1 MDFSEEQK
9 KSIAQW
15 VADGAKLSDIQS
27 RVDQEF
33 GISLTYMDIRFLI
46 DDLGLEIKDQP
57 KAVDKDLRN
66 APPLKSTDSVDSGV
80 PSVVPES
87 GSGVSVNLHRVYQP
101 GAIVSG
107 DVTFSDGQ
115 QAVWS
120 LDQSGQLALNAG
132 TDDYQPSEVDLQDFQ
147 RKLSNLLQSQGF

>member
-27 RVDQEF
+27 RVDEEF
-33 GISLTYMDIRFLI
+33 GISLTYMDVRFLI

-66 APPLKSTDSVDSGV
+66 APPLKSTESADPGV
-80 PSVVPES
+80 PKS
-87 GSGVSVNLHRVYQP
+87 GSGVSVSLHRVYKP

-132 TDDYQPSEVDLQDFQ
+132 TDDYQPSELDLQDFQ